1 MTNTYLKPIDGLRG
15 LAILLVIMFHRDVV
29 YFGWTGV
36 ILFFVLSGYLITKVL
51 MVENEK
57 QTPLKTKLKN
67 FWARRILRIFPLYYF
82 YLFILI
88 LVLLAGWTTSQAGM
102 EMTSLFTYTYNFY
115 LINIYERH
123 GPSFLAGHFWSLS
136 IEEQFYLFYPL
147 LIFLCRRRHLK
158 IAVISLIVF
167 SVLFRLFFT
176 VFQPDYLGNSNGYI
190 DYHPLSYLDSFLCG
204 AAIFIFRLDKIK
216 LSIQYF
222 IFFFSL
228 LLTIAGGLFIYLHIN
243 RSGTFQVRNYLSSFG
258 IEAHYTQD
266 FYRVWGLLHL
276 NLLFSSL
283 LILLLSEARNKI
295 HFLLKR
301 IFELKPLVAIG
312 KVSYGMYVF
321 HGIVI
326 WLLLYIF
333 KHENTSMNKYVFFI
347 LCLVGTWLVSFVVY
361 HLYEK
366 RFLVLKNRF
375 REPYIEEAG
384 SNAISPAEKGYSMA
398 VVTNSDIKK

>member
-1 MTNTYLKPIDGLRG
+1 M
-15 LAILLVIMFHRDVV
+15 
-29 YFGWTGV
+29 
-36 ILFFVLSGYLITKVL
+36 
-51 MVENEK
+51 
-57 QTPLKTKLKN
+57 
-67 FWARRILRIFPLYYF
+67 
-82 YLFILI
+82 
-88 LVLLAGWTTSQAGM
+88 
-102 EMTSLFTYTYNFY
+102 
-115 LINIYERH
+115 
-123 GPSFLAGHFWSLS
+123 
-136 IEEQFYLFYPL
+136 
-147 LIFLCRRRHLK
+147 
-158 IAVISLIVF
+158 
-167 SVLFRLFFT
+167 
-176 VFQPDYLGNSNGYI
+176 FQPDYLGNSNGYI

-333 KHENTSMNKYVFFI
+333 KHGNTSMNKYVFFI

>member
-1 MTNTYLKPIDGLRG
+1 MTNNYLKPIDGLRG
-15 LAILLVIMFHRDVV
+15 FAILLVIMFHRDVA

-67 FWARRILRIFPLYYF
+67 FWARRILRIFPLYYL

-102 EMTSLFTYTYNFY
+102 EMASLFTYTYNFY
-115 LINIYERH
+115 LINIYEKL

-136 IEEQFYLFYPL
+136 VEEQFYLFYPF

-158 IAVISLIVF
+158 IAVISLIFF
-167 SVLFRLFFT
+167 SVMFRLFFSEY
-176 VFQPDYLGNSNGYI
+176 QPDYLANSNGYI

-216 LSIQYF
+216 LSIQYL

-228 LLTIAGGLFIYLHIN
+228 LLTIAGGLYIYLDIN
-243 RSGTFQVRNYLSSFG
+243 GSETFHVRNYLSSFG
-258 IEAHYTQD
+258 IEAHYTKD

-283 LILLLSEARNKI
+283 LILLLSDAKNKL
-295 HFLLKR
+295 HSWLKR

-321 HGIVI
+321 HGIAI
-326 WLLLYIF
+326 WLLSDIF
-333 KHENTSMNKYVFFI
+333 NYENTGMNKYVFFL
-347 LCLVGTWLVSFVVY
+347 LCLASIWLVSFAVY

-366 RFLVLKNRF
+366 RFLMLKDRF
-375 REPYIEEAG
+375 RE
-384 SNAISPAEKGYSMA
+384 SNAAETSSNVISSA
-398 VVTNSDIKK
+398 